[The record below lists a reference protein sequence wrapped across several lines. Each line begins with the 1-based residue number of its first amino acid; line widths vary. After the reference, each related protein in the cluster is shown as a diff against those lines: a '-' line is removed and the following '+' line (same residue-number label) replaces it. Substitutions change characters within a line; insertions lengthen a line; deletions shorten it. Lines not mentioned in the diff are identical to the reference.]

1 MSRRTEME
9 YHSNENGLI
18 VDVSGCVMKI
28 THNRP
33 HLKNGGDWRSLR
45 ETGKAYQLAIDNP
58 EEIRCIVIAGSN
70 GYWNTGGRVLSD
82 DPEERRNYADA
93 IKESMEVK
101 KKLRQPIIAAVNGDC
116 LKGGM
121 GLLVSADL
129 AVAVDTAKFG
139 LPEMRMGGVP
149 MVVMA
154 QIMSIPKKLLLE
166 ACYSSEYFD
175 AQTAYR
181 MGLVN
186 AVVSEEEFWPTV
198 ERYVRMITDN
208 SPALVQM
215 THDAYYELAKV
226 FDDDERAALAQKLLK
241 EKVLPQMAKEK
252 TTYNV

>member
-1 MSRRTEME
+1 ME
-9 YHSNENGLI
+9 FYSNENGLI
-18 VDVSGCVMKI
+18 VEVKDHVMKL

-33 HLKNGGDWRSLR
+33 ELKNGGDWRSMQ
-45 ETGKAYQLAIDNP
+45 ETAKAYQMAADNP

-70 GYWNTGGRVLSD
+70 GYWNTGGRVKSD
-82 DPEERRNYADA
+82 DPEESRQYSIA
-93 IKESMEVK
+93 IKANIEAR

-116 LKGGM
+116 LKGAM

-139 LPEMRMGGVP
+139 YPEMRMGGVP

-154 QIMSIPKKLLLE
+154 QTMCIPKKLLLE

-175 AQTAYR
+175 AQTAWR

-186 AVVSEEEFWPTV
+186 AVVPEEKFWETV
-198 ERYVRMITDN
+198 DKYVHMIIDN
-208 SPALVQM
+208 PPALIQM

-226 FDDDERAALAQKLLK
+226 YDDDERSALAQKLLK